1 MFNEKITII
10 VPIFNSERYLDKCI
24 QSILVQSYNNLEII
38 LVNDGST
45 DNSFEI
51 CEKYASKDKR
61 IIILNKKNGGSS
73 DARNF
78 GLDNSSGNYITFC
91 DSDDTI
97 EPDSVNQL
105 YKTIKSNKTTCA
117 EMGVDFIRLNSR
129 KEKHNPILPENKV
142 YTNLEFIENLLTH
155 KSNSSVCNKLFE
167 KSIINTNR
175 FIIGIKNEDIVFLVE
190 LAKSSLFT
198 ISTTNFIG
206 YNYIQRENS
215 VTNSVTNSNNK
226 SFIDQVYNSK
236 RIIHLIK
243 PFGINKQIIENY
255 ELFCLY
261 GYFATIDYSSRKTL
275 HFQENKEDLKSL
287 RHAINK
293 SNYNFF
299 QKSVLLCASINPY
312 VTVFSLNKL
321 KFIKR
326 FLSRCIRT

>member
-45 DNSFEI
+45 DNSLEI

-61 IIILNKKNGGSS
+61 IIILNKKNGGLS

-97 EPDSVNQL
+97 EPDSITEL
-105 YKTIKSNKTTCA
+105 YKTIKINKTTCA
-117 EMGVDFIRLNSR
+117 EMGVNFISLNNR
-129 KEKHNPILPENKV
+129 KEKQNPVLPENKV
-142 YTNLEFIENLLTH
+142 YTNVEFIENLLSH
-155 KSNSSVCNKLFE
+155 KSNSAVWNKLFE

-175 FIIGIKNEDIVFLVE
+175 FIFGIKNEDIVFLVE

-206 YNYIQRENS
+206 YNYIQHENS
-215 VTNSVTNSNNK
+215 ITTKNNET
-226 SFIDQVYNSK
+226 FIDQVYNSK
-236 RIIHLIK
+236 RIIDLIT

-255 ELFCLY
+255 KLFCLY

-293 SNYNFF
+293 SSYNFF
-299 QKSVLLCASINPY
+299 QKSVLMCASINPY
-312 VTVFSLNKL
+312 FTVFSLNIL

-326 FLSRCIRT
+326 FLSKCI